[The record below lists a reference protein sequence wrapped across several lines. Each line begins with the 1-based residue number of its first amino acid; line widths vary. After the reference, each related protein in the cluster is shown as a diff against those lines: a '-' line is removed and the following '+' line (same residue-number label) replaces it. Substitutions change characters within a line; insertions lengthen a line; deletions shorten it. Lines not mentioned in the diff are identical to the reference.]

1 MSRTRAEL
9 LRGAVRAFAEHGVR
23 RAAMQDIAA
32 AAGVAKAT
40 LYNHFR
46 TKDDVARAVLAA
58 ELDRVAAVAQGR
70 PAAEAL
76 LVLAEE
82 AARHPVLRRLAQSEP
97 ELLVRLLTAPAG
109 DWAAVVAA
117 VAAVSG
123 LDPADAEPVTRWL
136 LGLVLQPGT
145 AAMRLRGARRLAE
158 AFAAGHP
165 DALSDAHSDAHPDA
179 HSGHP
184 PDGRNGSVFPG

>member
-32 AAGVAKAT
+32 ATGVAKAT

-58 ELDRVAAVAQGR
+58 ELDRVAGLAEGR
-70 PAAEAL
+70 PTAEAL

-82 AARHPVLRRLAQSEP
+82 AARHPVLRRLGEVEP
-97 ELLVRLLTAPAG
+97 ELLVRLLAVPG
-109 DWAAVVAA
+109 DDWAGVVAA
-117 VAAVSG
+117 VAGVAG
-123 LDPADAEPVTRWL
+123 LAPADAELVTRWL
-136 LGLVLQPGT
+136 VGLVLQPGT
-145 AAMRLRGARRLAE
+145 AALRLRGAQRLAE
-158 AFAAGHP
+158 AFADGHP
-165 DALSDAHSDAHPDA
+165 DVQSDGDSEGPA
-179 HSGHP
+179 
-184 PDGRNGSVFPG
+184 DGRNGSVFPG